1 MSIYF
6 KPNISIS
13 LCCCIADWLDLKHK
27 CNKNLDKT
35 RPFILNS
42 ELHHSE
48 MLGDFINHE
57 TKDIFSKTNAL
68 NQIEEQ
74 RVTIRRK
81 RQNA

>member
-13 LCCCIADWLDLKHK
+13 LCCYIANWLNLKHK

-35 RPFILNS
+35 GPFILNS

-48 MLGDFINHE
+48 TLKDLINHE
-57 TKDIFSKTNAL
+57 TKDIFSKNDAL
-68 NQIEEQ
+68 NRIGEQ
-74 RVTIRRK
+74 RVIIRSK
-81 RQNA
+81 PQ